1 MSNLFC
7 FFILDTQK
15 KERMGTT
22 QSTDDSVSDSMEPHT
37 STTIKT
43 SLFEATYSIENI
55 YDDDENDNDNQETND
70 GARVSITLEEDVVL
84 DDKADP
90 TFPWLPILECVAETL
105 GCGVVR
111 TYNLAEAKTIM
122 LSASRYPLVVP
133 DLIVLEEEK
142 EKENGERLTTM
153 TTRRKSILRWSSME
167 GPWSRAHVTNE
178 TPQLPSMLHYAG
190 ALLRSDVN
198 LSKLRFNTVRS
209 SFCFFVS
216 VSSLVVVVQKLL
228 AMSCMFLCFGKMKE
242 VPCDTHDAN
251 FCLFVC
257 CCLLFVVVVVA
268 TTTTNLFYF

>member
-22 QSTDDSVSDSMEPHT
+22 QSMDDSVSDSMEPHT

-70 GARVSITLEEDVVL
+70 GARVSFTLEEDVVL

-133 DLIVLEEEK
+133 DLIVLEEEKDKEEEK

-209 SFCFFVS
+209 SFLFF
-216 VSSLVVVVQKLL
+216 L
-228 AMSCMFLCFGKMKE
+228 FLC
-242 VPCDTHDAN
+242 
-251 FCLFVC
+251 LLSL
-257 CCLLFVVVVVA
+257 LLFRSC
-268 TTTTNLFYF
+268 